1 MDTMF
6 ATSTG
11 QDVDSRADRIE
22 SIESELRYAQQKL
35 SRSKADASL
44 TLWGTLSLNVTMFVV
59 SAIATVIG
67 VTGINLYPSTIVSTY
82 GAILATICGLLAI
95 IALVRI
101 ADSAIDYRHAPA
113 RVLSQTLTVMQLTEA
128 LAQARLSDGAS
139 AVDDDHL
146 KRLAD
151 VATPDEQPDVDRAI
165 KLMRTMET
173 RLR

>member
-1 MDTMF
+1 MNTMF
-6 ATSTG
+6 ATSTD

-22 SIESELRYAQQKL
+22 SIESELRYVQQKL
-35 SRSKADASL
+35 SRSEADASL
-44 TLWGTLSLNVTMFVV
+44 TLWGTLSQPITRFVI
-59 SAIATVIG
+59 SAIATVVG
-67 VTGINLYPSTIVSTY
+67 VGAINFYPSTILATY
-82 GAILATICGLLAI
+82 GAILATIWGLLAI
-95 IALVRI
+95 IDLVRI

-139 AVDDDHL
+139 IVDDDYL

-151 VATPDEQPDVDRAI
+151 VATPDEKADVDRAI
-165 KLMRTMET
+165 KLMRTMEA